1 MYLIIWMNKREWVL
15 VAEQAVDGEAGLVA
29 NAEPSFAEDIQGLGL
44 GRKQDLPKSLVPRFQ
59 AGDLVYDDL

>member
-1 MYLIIWMNKREWVL
+1 VL

-59 AGDLVYDDL
+59 TGDLVYDDL